1 LTYDDALPVHYE
13 YAAPALEARG
23 LLGTFYLLISGD
35 PMKNFDR
42 WKTLA
47 ARGHELGNHSLFH
60 PCRREPPENY
70 PWLDE
75 GFDLRDYTPYRFT
88 LELRVANFFL
98 HLLDGRHARTYGNT
112 CCDTY
117 IGQGDTKRA
126 MDDLLAEDFIAA
138 RGAHTNKMVLVS
150 ESLNLLN
157 VGHCI
162 ADFRHFEELR
172 DEVRAVRKAGAWIVY
187 LVHGVGAESKEI
199 YIERDVHE
207 RLLDFLVGEQDVWT
221 RPFIEVASWIRRWR
235 EGQPAT

>member
-1 LTYDDALPVHYE
+1 
-13 YAAPALEARG
+13 
-23 LLGTFYLLISGD
+23 
-35 PMKNFDR
+35 
-42 WKTLA
+42 
-47 ARGHELGNHSLFH
+47 
-60 PCRREPPENY
+60 
-70 PWLDE
+70 
-75 GFDLRDYTPYRFT
+75 
-88 LELRVANFFL
+88 
-98 HLLDGRHARTYGNT
+98 
-112 CCDTY
+112 
-117 IGQGDTKRA
+117 
-126 MDDLLAEDFIAA
+126 
-138 RGAHTNKMVLVS
+138 MVLVS